1 MLNMKKEWKEELKY
15 STFFQIEFN
24 HREPINE
31 KKYTKKWNHR
41 IFSLYHVLWIIFM
54 MYNLVQLLSQLKICF
69 SAKNSYFLFPFKLF
83 CQDLSVSGVY
93 FEQMPFRWLKSKVS
107 YQILMKNVF
116 KSESS
121 TFPRWNW
128 GKNTEKEKIYKEHW
142 NSHKFKYFSL
152 QILPFKPNIFPQRNH
167 SIQNSYFF
175 PSIIPYIN
183 NSPHTKKSV
192 ENYQS
197 WRVNAK
203 KKLYKIIEYF
213 SST

>member
-1 MLNMKKEWKEELKY
+1 MKR
-15 STFFQIEFN
+15 N
-24 HREPINE
+24 
-31 KKYTKKWNHR
+31 TKNWNHR
-41 IFSLYHVLWIIFM
+41 IPSLYHVLWIIFM

-69 SAKNSYFLFPFKLF
+69 SAKKILTFCFLLKFFAETCL
-83 CQDLSVSGVY
+83 CLVSILKH
-93 FEQMPFRWLKSKVS
+93 MPFRWLKSKVS

-213 SST
+213 SSTLIFW